1 MGCGAWY
8 ARSRWVRGHGKA
20 KPGIQGESWW
30 GVAIPLQVGEIRR
43 PGVHAAYSLRKAPR
57 RDTVATELIIRGS
70 LRDEIVDRLRSLL
83 VEGDLAPGARINEST
98 LSRELGVSRTP
109 LREALLLLSGE
120 GLVVCEPARGFLAAP
135 LTVAQARDAFPILA
149 VLEVLALRSS
159 KGVAL
164 HRLDQLRSLQAE
176 YESAQTLAAARAV
189 DERWHGVLTS
199 GSSNEALRVQIERL
213 RAIERRYWLA
223 TAALAGRWP
232 QPSWIFQHA
241 AVMEAVDE
249 GDTDAACEAL
259 ERHWSSSMRE
269 TLSSLARRAG

>member
-1 MGCGAWY
+1 M
-8 ARSRWVRGHGKA
+8 
-20 KPGIQGESWW
+20 
-30 GVAIPLQVGEIRR
+30 
-43 PGVHAAYSLRKAPR
+43 
-57 RDTVATELIIRGS
+57 ATELIIRGS
-70 LRDEIVDRLRSLL
+70 LRGEILDRLRSLV
-83 VEGDLAPGARINEST
+83 VEGDLPPGARINEST

-120 GLVVCEPARGFLAAP
+120 GLVVCEPARGFLTAM

-149 VLEVLALRSS
+149 ALEVLALRSS

-176 YESAQTLAAARAV
+176 YASAQTLEAARTL
-189 DERWHGVLTS
+189 DERWHRVLTS
-199 GSSNEALRVQIERL
+199 GSSNEALTVQIERL

-223 TAALAGRWP
+223 TAGIAGRWP
-232 QPSWIFQHA
+232 QPSWIFQHG

-269 TLSSLARRAG
+269 TLSSLARRTD